1 MGRGG
6 RWNSGDQVVLRE
18 VWRGKVWSAKP
29 EIVVRDT
36 PDLLALYLPAGTRC
50 RRAVSSDGTP
60 LRLTPEEWL
69 LKDLPWPVDSL
80 RLTVPGA
87 SHSIILIW
95 SQGQDEF
102 LVWYVNL
109 EDPLRR
115 TALGFDY
122 MDQVLDI
129 EIAPDLSEWHWKD
142 EDELQQAQDLGLI
155 SRERALELR
164 REGERVV
171 ALLESGSPPFT
182 EEWRLWRP
190 DPLWQ
195 TPRLPAGWD
204 ELG

>member
-1 MGRGG
+1 MGLGG
-6 RWNSGDQVVLRE
+6 RWNGGDQVVLRE

-36 PDLLALYLPAGTRC
+36 PDLLALYLPAGTQC

-60 LRLTPEEWL
+60 LRLTPEQWL
-69 LKDLPWPVDSL
+69 LKDSPWPVDNL

-87 SHSIILIW
+87 SHGIILIW

-122 MDQVLDI
+122 MTRCL
-129 EIAPDLSEWHWKD
+129 
-142 EDELQQAQDLGLI
+142 
-155 SRERALELR
+155 
-164 REGERVV
+164 
-171 ALLESGSPPFT
+171 T
-182 EEWRLWRP
+182 
-190 DPLWQ
+190 
-195 TPRLPAGWD
+195 
-204 ELG
+204 